1 MTTLPERY
9 GPWALIAGGSEGVG
23 ESLARQLAAA
33 GMNLVLLA
41 RKTGPLEALAD
52 SIRTTAGRE
61 VRTASVDLSRP
72 DALAQARKLTDDV
85 EIGMLVF
92 MAGAGHRVADF
103 HSVALDE
110 WMATLD
116 CNVHGQTAFAHHYGG
131 LMKARGKGAIVLVGS
146 MAGLA
151 GSAKLAVYSAAK
163 AYSAT
168 LAEALWYELK
178 PHGVDVLALT
188 LSATKTPAMARMGLD
203 LDHPDFPAAD
213 PDDVAA
219 EALAHLADGPVW
231 YASGNAERAAHVRG
245 LSRREAVTEMS
256 RGTASISH
264 QE

>member
-1 MTTLPERY
+1 MDLAARY
-9 GPWALIAGGSEGVG
+9 GDWALIAGGSEGVG

-41 RKTGPLEALAD
+41 RKPGPLEALAAD
-52 SIRTTAGRE
+52 IRQATGRE

-85 EIGMLVF
+85 AIGVLVF
-92 MAGAGHRVADF
+92 MAGAGHRVEDF
-103 HSVALDE
+103 HAVPLDE
-110 WMATLD
+110 WMTTVG
-116 CNVHGQTAFAHHYGG
+116 CNVHGQTAFAHHYGEA
-131 LMKARGKGAIVLVGS
+131 MKRRGKGAIMLVGS

-203 LDHPDFPAAD
+203 MDHPDFPAAD

-231 YASGNAERAAHVRG
+231 YASGNAGRAAYVRG
-245 LSRREAVTEMS
+245 LPRRDAVTEMS
-256 RGTASISH
+256 QGTASISH
-264 QE
+264 KD